1 MSKKT
6 RLELTWIGKD
16 QRPKLEPRIL
26 IEEPGLSY
34 HAAARREGD
43 IFDNILI
50 QGDNLLALKAL
61 EADYAGK
68 VKCIYIDPPYN
79 TGGDFFYY
87 EDGLEHSRWL
97 SMMRDRLALMHSLL
111 NERGSIWISIDDNE
125 SHYLKVLIDE
135 IFGRVN
141 FVATVIWQKN
151 FAPKSTARH
160 LSASHD
166 YILVY
171 VKNID
176 LWERNLLPRG
186 EDANKGY
193 RNPDGDPRGPWTS
206 GDLSARNYYGAGTYP
221 ITAPSG
227 RVIPGPPKGMYW
239 RFSKEKFSEL
249 DRDNRIWWGKDSD
262 NQPRLKRFLSEVRE
276 GVVPQTI
283 WFHTDVGN
291 TQESKK
297 EVIDLV
303 PEANE
308 VFQTAKPERLIKR
321 ILELATNPGDL
332 VLDSFAGSGTTGAVA
347 HKMGRRWIMV
357 ELGDHATTH
366 IVPRLK
372 KVIGGEDK
380 GGITEAV
387 GWQGGGGFR
396 FFRLA
401 PSLLEKDRYGNW
413 IISKKYNAA
422 MLAEA
427 LCKLMGFTYAPAQ
440 DPAEYWR
447 HGHSSE
453 TDFIYV
459 TTQSLTHAALKKL
472 SDEVGPKRTLLIC
485 CKAYNSKD
493 GAFENLTIRKIPL
506 AVLSKCEWGRD
517 DYSLR
522 VANLPRAPEPE
533 EPSPQPAPAQKPN
546 GRRKKIEDAPSLFDA
561 EEA

>member
-332 VLDSFAGSGTTGAVA
+332 VLDSLAGSGTTGAVA